1 MILGIVVKMHESRLL
16 QENRK
21 LARENLIS
29 KLDVLYNGENSVNG
43 QKEKIMI
50 KKNQE
55 QSRKTAKRNDMKKK
69 WRERE
74 GIK

>member
-29 KLDVLYNGENSVNG
+29 KLDVLYNGENSVNA

-74 GIK
+74 GIT